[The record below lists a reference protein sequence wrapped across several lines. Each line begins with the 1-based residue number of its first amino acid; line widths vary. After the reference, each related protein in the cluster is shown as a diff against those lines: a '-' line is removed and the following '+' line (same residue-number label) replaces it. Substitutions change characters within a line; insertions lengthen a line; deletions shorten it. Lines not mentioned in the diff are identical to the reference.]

1 LSDKPGFSSSDKRQ
15 VEQSSTSS
23 SDRDSAADTPQPSV
37 SGWTGRQRL
46 LLWVV
51 IAFLP
56 SGLVV
61 WALHR
66 PLGHSVSEITLRSE
80 LPSKAVSAFF
90 VVLATWIV
98 SRLEKR
104 SLADYGIPLRQAFG
118 RRFWEGS
125 LWGFAALSAMLL
137 MIRDSGDFQID
148 SVSLS
153 GGTAFRYALGWGAVF
168 LGVAIT
174 EEFAFRGYWLFVT
187 SRRLRFWPAAVFL
200 SLVFAFAHIP
210 NPGENALGL
219 LQVFGIGML
228 FCLTI
233 RRTGNLW
240 FAVGFHA
247 AWDWAETFFYGTAD
261 SGLLGE
267 GHYLNTSVHGAN
279 WITGGSAG
287 PEGSIFALVVL
298 LLCALLIHF
307 RFPRATYPDRPVE
320 SAVVRDTVS
329 AAGVTSISLPAS
341 PDPPRPH

>member
-1 LSDKPGFSSSDKRQ
+1 MLQAIESAFAPDTREGLAAEGQKKGGTM
-15 VEQSSTSS
+15 EWGTS
-23 SDRDSAADTPQPSV
+23 RPSV
-37 SGWTGRQRL
+37 SGWTERQRL

-51 IAFLP
+51 IGFLP
-56 SGLVV
+56 SGLLV

-66 PLGHSVSEITLRSE
+66 PLSRSVSEITLRSE
-80 LPSKAVSAFF
+80 LPTKAFSAFF
-90 VVLATWIV
+90 IVLATCIV
-98 SRLEKR
+98 SRMEKR
-104 SLADYGIPLRQAFG
+104 SLADYGIPPRQAFG
-118 RRFWEGS
+118 GRFWEGS
-125 LWGFAALSAMLL
+125 IWGFAALSAMLL
-137 MIRDSGDFQID
+137 MIRCSGDLQID

-153 GGTAFRYALGWGAVF
+153 GDAALRYALGWAAVF

-219 LQVFGIGML
+219 LQVFAIGML

-267 GHYLNTSVHGAN
+267 GHYLNTTVHGAN
-279 WITGGSAG
+279 WIAGGSVG

-307 RFPRATYPDRPVE
+307 RFPTATYPDRPV
-320 SAVVRDTVS
+320 
-329 AAGVTSISLPAS
+329 
-341 PDPPRPH
+341 

>member
-1 LSDKPGFSSSDKRQ
+1 MVLQGGTPLLDKPGLRSSDKP
-15 VEQSSTSS
+15 EAEPSTTL
-23 SDRDSAADTPQPSV
+23 DRESAADTPQPTV
-37 SGWTGRQRL
+37 SGWTERQRL

-51 IAFLP
+51 IGFLP
-56 SGLVV
+56 SGLLV

-66 PLGHSVSEITLRSE
+66 PLSPSVSEITLRSE
-80 LPSKAVSAFF
+80 FPIKAISAFF

-98 SRLEKR
+98 SRMEKR
-104 SLADYGIPLRQAFG
+104 PLSDYGIPPGQMLG

-137 MIRDSGDFQID
+137 MIRWSGDFEID
-148 SVSLS
+148 SVSLF
-153 GGTAFRYALGWGAVF
+153 GDAAFRYAFGWAAVF

-187 SRRLRFWPAAVFL
+187 SRRLRFWRAAVFL

-210 NPGENALGL
+210 NHGENALGI
-219 LQVFGIGML
+219 LQVFAIGML

-261 SGLLGE
+261 SGLLGQ

-298 LLCALLIHF
+298 LLCALLLHF
-307 RFPRATYPDRPVE
+307 RFPRATYPDRPV
-320 SAVVRDTVS
+320 
-329 AAGVTSISLPAS
+329 
-341 PDPPRPH
+341 